1 LRSTRIRTPERTQL
15 SIPNGALAA
24 MNLENLTRRDKI
36 LFNPTL
42 RIRLETSPDQLR
54 YLLAELR
61 RMLYEHAKIEHESA
75 RIRFAGIDSSALNLE
90 VFSYVL
96 TRDFNEFTAI
106 REDVLLRMLEIIDR
120 SGSGVGFPTST
131 IYMARDAGLHKEKTE
146 AAEQQVQQWRDER
159 QLPFPDFAPAD
170 KAAFRG
176 SIAYPPPEA
185 AGGGSGR

>member
-1 LRSTRIRTPERTQL
+1 
-15 SIPNGALAA
+15 
-24 MNLENLTRRDKI
+24 MNVENLTRRDKI

-54 YLLAELR
+54 YLLAALR

-75 RIRFAGIDSSALNLE
+75 RIRFAAIDSSALNLE

-106 REDVLLRMLEIIDR
+106 REDVLLRMLEIIKK
-120 SGSGVGFPTST
+120 SGSGLGFPSST
-131 IYMARDAGLHKEKTE
+131 IYIARHTGPDKEKAE
-146 AAEQQVQQWRDER
+146 AAEHQVQQWRDER

-170 KAAFRG
+170 KAALRG

-185 AGGGSGR
+185 AGGGSR